1 MYIMIVY
8 IFVVFIILC
17 ILEYFIIQY
26 LKNNKTSLIHDNSK
40 DLNIQ
45 KHIDNQEKINQFFK
59 DTMNER
65 VQMLNEMDY
74 QEWIDYNQKNCLIQF
89 IDHENKINTDDMKFY
104 LFIYEKTNVK
114 DNDDDFILRCSLQDE
129 FLNLNYSIERD
140 IVMHKHIILE
150 LVPPLSNLPSL
161 MYDMSLNSDGF
172 NSISYNW
179 ESVRS
184 KQPIKKDTIFTKW
197 SKDDFNGV
205 IGMGSSTK
213 ELNSIYGNIYVNF
226 IDTFLT
232 IIIHIVILL
241 TPIVIFLFNEDNVES
256 LLRSIFII
264 IITWVF
270 LIHQYSLTT
279 TMTNL
284 DLETKKMTEISQN
297 NLSLTF
303 LLAANIFIIQF
314 LNQEKGLKQQSSI
327 LKNELMYLFCIVVI
341 FLVIS
346 LCKLNSYKNIEEVTC
361 IRVRSQIFS
370 NFSCFFSCIMCGFF
384 IMYIFNNFKFIS
396 SKLKFFNTFSFLSYF
411 SKSTKKKR

>member
-1 MYIMIVY
+1 M
-8 IFVVFIILC
+8 
-17 ILEYFIIQY
+17 
-26 LKNNKTSLIHDNSK
+26 
-40 DLNIQ
+40 
-45 KHIDNQEKINQFFK
+45 
-59 DTMNER
+59 
-65 VQMLNEMDY
+65 QMLNEMEY
-74 QEWIDYNQKNCLIQF
+74 QEWLDYNQKNCLVQF
-89 IDHENKINTDDMKFY
+89 IDVDNKINTDDMKFY

-114 DNDDDFILRCSLQDE
+114 DKDDDFILRCSLQDE

-140 IVMHKHIILE
+140 IVMHNHIILE
-150 LVPPLSNLPSL
+150 LVPPLANLPSL
-161 MYDMSLNSDGF
+161 MYDMSLNPDGF

-197 SKDDFNGV
+197 NKDEFNGV

-226 IDTFLT
+226 IDNFLT
-232 IIIHIVILL
+232 IVIHSVILL
-241 TPIVIFLFNEDNVES
+241 TSVVIFLFNEDNVES

-346 LCKLNSYKNIEEVTC
+346 LCKLNSYKNIEEITC
-361 IRVRSQIFS
+361 VRVRSQIFS

-396 SKLKFFNTFSFLSYF
+396 SKLKFFNTFSFLSF
-411 SKSTKKKR
+411 FFKSTKKKR